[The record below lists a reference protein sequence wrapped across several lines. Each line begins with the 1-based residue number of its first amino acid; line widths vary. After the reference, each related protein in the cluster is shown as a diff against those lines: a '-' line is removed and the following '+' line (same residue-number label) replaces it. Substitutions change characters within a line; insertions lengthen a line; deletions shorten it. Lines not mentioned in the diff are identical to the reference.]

1 LALEIKRN
9 PKSFYRYVRSK
20 AKSKERVGPLKDSAG
35 NVIDDDS
42 EMCNMLN
49 SFFASVF
56 TTENIDSIPE
66 VTQVFNGEHSQMLNN
81 IIVTSDDVFNT
92 IMKLKDGKA
101 PGNDGFTTEFLKK
114 LASEISGPLAIIY
127 NKSLLEGLVPHVWKQ
142 ANVTP
147 LFKKG
152 SKSEPGNY
160 RPVSLTSYI
169 GKILEAILKVNIVRH
184 ITVHSLI
191 NASQHGFLSRRSC
204 LTNLLEFLE
213 YVTSALEQN
222 KPVDVIYLDFQK
234 AFDKVPHVRLLRKL
248 EAHGIGGNILRWI
261 GEWLTARQ
269 QRVVLNG
276 CESAWLYVISG
287 VPQGSVLGPL
297 LFLLFINDIDG
308 GVVNKLLKFAD
319 DTKLVGI
326 VSSECEVEQLRL
338 DLQRLYDWSLDWQM
352 LFNTE
357 KCKSLHFGYKN
368 AKHIYSLGGDVVKT
382 EDEEKDLGIIVAKTL
397 KFSSQCVAAAKS
409 ANKTLGMINRTFV
422 NKDKEVMLRLY
433 QTLVRPKL
441 EYCVQAWRP
450 YFRKDIDLLEKVQK
464 RATRL
469 IISNK
474 GLTYGERLKNLG
486 LTTLETRRL
495 RGDLIEVFKIFKGL
509 DDVKPTDFFTM
520 SNTGLRGHEF
530 KLYKPQAHLD
540 IRKKFFSVRVIDTW
554 NHLPDKI
561 LHCSTLQSFKKHLD
575 CYLKNRGYS

>member
-1 LALEIKRN
+1 MLLYVSDKLKCVAIDNLNTLKCESLWVKLYEDPGASVTLGVCYRSPTAAEEEITNMFAAITQASKERCLIVGDFNYPTINWKNFECSNEEEKFVELLHDNFMFQYVDEPTREGNILDLVISNEIAMVEELKLLEHFSTSDHNMVEFQLVLKTGVCDAVIYKHDFNRGDYNAIKRALTAINWSETFQDMGVLECYNLLIDKLNELITCHVPVKKFKTKKKCLWLNRNVKKAIKKRNKKWKLYRITKKDADFRRYKECRNLVVKELRKARKKFEHKLALEIKRN

-213 YVTSALEQN
+213 YVTNALEQN

-276 CESAWLYVISG
+276 CESAWLY
-287 VPQGSVLGPL
+287 
-297 LFLLFINDIDG
+297 
-308 GVVNKLLKFAD
+308 
-319 DTKLVGI
+319 
-326 VSSECEVEQLRL
+326 
-338 DLQRLYDWSLDWQM
+338 RLYR
-352 LFNTE
+352 
-357 KCKSLHFGYKN
+357 G
-368 AKHIYSLGGDVVKT
+368 
-382 EDEEKDLGIIVAKTL
+382 
-397 KFSSQCVAAAKS
+397 
-409 ANKTLGMINRTFV
+409 
-422 NKDKEVMLRLY
+422 
-433 QTLVRPKL
+433 QT
-441 EYCVQAWRP
+441 
-450 YFRKDIDLLEKVQK
+450 
-464 RATRL
+464 
-469 IISNK
+469 
-474 GLTYGERLKNLG
+474 
-486 LTTLETRRL
+486 
-495 RGDLIEVFKIFKGL
+495 
-509 DDVKPTDFFTM
+509 
-520 SNTGLRGHEF
+520 
-530 KLYKPQAHLD
+530 
-540 IRKKFFSVRVIDTW
+540 
-554 NHLPDKI
+554 
-561 LHCSTLQSFKKHLD
+561 
-575 CYLKNRGYS
+575 